1 MIGAEDDFFNRSAAL
16 ARVLPAL
23 PLIGGGATRFQ
34 PVYVDDVAQA
44 VVAALAEDDAR
55 GRTYELGGP
64 RTYSFAELMRYMLDV
79 LGRRRLLVPV
89 PFEIARLQACF
100 LELLPQP
107 LLTRDQVELLK
118 VDNVVAPGAAG
129 LLDLGVSAT
138 PIELV
143 VPQYLS
149 RHRAQPARAARS

>member
-1 MIGAEDDFFNRSAAL
+1 
-16 ARVLPAL
+16 
-23 PLIGGGATRFQ
+23 
-34 PVYVDDVAQA
+34 
-44 VVAALAEDDAR
+44 
-55 GRTYELGGP
+55 
-64 RTYSFAELMRYMLDV
+64 MRYMLDV

-89 PFEIARLQACF
+89 PFEIARLQASL

-107 LLTRDQVELLK
+107 LLTRDQVVLLK

-129 LLDLGVSAT
+129 LLDLRVSPT

-149 RHRAQPARAARS
+149 RYRAQPAPAARS